1 MRAKGVRSC
10 REIFKENLKLFPI
23 RGRVVFDIIY
33 MKLIFLQLIFRCIN
47 FMILIYLRLKLLEN

>member
-23 RGRVVFDIIY
+23 RGRVVFDITY
-33 MKLIFLQLIFRCIN
+33 FKLIFRCIN
-47 FMILIYLRLKLLEN
+47 FMILIYLRVKLLEN